1 MTTTT
6 GPPGAAPV
14 LRDARPADLAAV
26 LELNEAWVPHVGRLD
41 EPRLAGLVARAEL
54 ALVAVGEQ
62 DALAGFVIALGPGVD
77 YDSPNYR
84 WFSGRHDRF
93 TYVDR
98 VAVSAAQRGH
108 GLGRRLYR
116 AVAGHAAAVG
126 SPVVCAEVNLEPPN
140 PDSSAFHAA
149 MGFVPVGTQWTS
161 GGTVQVQLLEWRP

>member
-1 MTTTT
+1 M
-6 GPPGAAPV
+6 
-14 LRDARPADLAAV
+14 
-26 LELNEAWVPHVGRLD
+26 LELNQAWVPHVGPVD
-41 EPRLAGLVARAEL
+41 EPRLAALVAGAGL
-54 ALVAVGEQ
+54 ALVAVGA
-62 DALAGFVIALGPGVD
+62 DGALAGFLIALGPGAD

-98 VAVSAAQRGH
+98 VAVSAAQRGA

-116 AVAGHAAAVG
+116 AVAEHAAAEG

-140 PDSSAFHAA
+140 PGSSAFHAA

-161 GGTVQVQLLEWRP
+161 GGKVRVELLEWRP

>member
-1 MTTTT
+1 MSTEP
-6 GPPGAAPV
+6 GPVGPAPV
-14 LRDARPADLAAV
+14 LRDARPADLGAM
-26 LELNEAWVPHVGRLD
+26 LELNEAWVPHVGPVD
-41 EPRLAGLVARAEL
+41 EPRLAALVAGAEL
-54 ALVAVGEQ
+54 ALVAVGAD

-98 VAVSAAQRGH
+98 VAVDVAQRGH

-140 PDSSAFHAA
+140 PGSSAFHAA

-161 GGTVQVQLLEWRP
+161 GDTVKVELLEWRP